1 MSQTNVIMKRTL
13 FLAVCFAFLLGC
25 GASKSTNRPP
35 VFKVKGKVT
44 YKGQPV
50 VGADVTFTSESAN
63 RSAFGRTDDS
73 GEYQLTTFSGND
85 GAVEGK
91 QSVMITKTIASTQT
105 VPEAST
111 DSPDYI
117 PPGYGPEP
125 PAEKQKYAIPA
136 KYGNKETSGLIAV
149 VNPDPDNVVDFELKD

>member
-1 MSQTNVIMKRTL
+1 MSQMNMIMNKTL
-13 FLAVCFAFLLGC
+13 LLTVCFAFLIGC
-25 GASKSTNRPP
+25 GGRDNTNRPP

-50 VGADVTFTSESAN
+50 VGADVTFTSETAN

-73 GEYQLTTFSGND
+73 GVYQLTTFSGND
-85 GAVEGK
+85 GAIEGK
-91 QSVMITKTIASTQT
+91 QSVMITKSVVSAPP

-111 DSPDYI
+111 ESADYI
-117 PPGYGPEP
+117 PPGYGPAP
-125 PAEKQKYAIPA
+125 PAAKPKDEIPA

-149 VNPDPDNVVDFELKD
+149 VNPDPNNVIDFELKD